1 MSTLPKVL
9 IDTNVFIGLEDP
21 KPVSPAAAEL
31 IRKSGEHRIG
41 LFIHDAAV
49 LDIQQDTN
57 VDRRQ
62 VSLSKLEKFRRLP
75 RPRLPPKTELERV
88 FGPIKKRSDEVD
100 VELLHTLRIN
110 AVDFL
115 ITEDK
120 GIHDRARGA
129 SLSARVLT
137 VADALAWLR
146 RTFEPSKVELPYI
159 EERLA
164 HEIDPTDS
172 IFESLRDG
180 YPGFDNWWS
189 KCISQH
195 RPCWIATIDDQM
207 AGLIVRKDET
217 PSEAGTRLPGSKILK
232 ICTFK
237 VRPEFRGEK
246 LGELLLKQAL
256 WFAQR
261 NAYDVVYL
269 TTFPDQITLIRILE
283 YFGFVCTGDLSNGEL
298 AFEKALSRERLAP
311 HKTLDLFTWTRLN
324 YPRFVAQEPASVF
337 CIPIQGQ
344 FHRVLF
350 PEIAFSPPL
359 PLFPAD
365 NRIAGMCKE
374 RTPGNTIRKV
384 YLCHAQVRSLD
395 PGDVIVFYHSKDKKM
410 RASQSITSVGVVE
423 STQIVES
430 FEELMRLTAKRS
442 VYAEDEL
449 RALLEKPVL
458 VIDFLLIG
466 HLETPV
472 ALYDL
477 VRDGVFNKRPPQS
490 ICQLDRNRFEAIRRR
505 LDFGFEV

>member
-1 MSTLPKVL
+1 MSTPPKVL

-31 IRKSGEHRIG
+31 IRKCGEYG
-41 LFIHDAAV
+41 VALFVHDAAV
-49 LDIQQDTN
+49 FDIQQDTN
-57 VDRRQ
+57 LDRRQ
-62 VSLSKLEKFRRLP
+62 VSLSKLEKFRRLS
-75 RPRLPPKTELERV
+75 RPSLPTKLELEAT
-88 FGPIKKRSDEVD
+88 FGAIKKRNDEVD

-120 GIHDRARGA
+120 GIHDRARQA
-129 SLSARVLT
+129 AIAARVLT

-146 RTFEPSKVELPYI
+146 RTFDPAEVRLPYI

-164 HEIDPTDS
+164 HEINPTDT

-180 YPGFDNWWS
+180 YPGFDHWWS

-195 RPCWIATIDDQM
+195 RPCWIATINDQM

-217 PSEAGTRLPGSKILK
+217 SAEAGTRLPGDKVLK

-246 LGELLLKQAL
+246 LGELLLKQAI

-261 NAYDVVYL
+261 NAYDVLYL
-269 TTFPDQITLIRILE
+269 TTFPDQTTLIRVLE
-283 YFGFVCTGDLSNGEL
+283 YFGFVCTGELSNGEL
-298 AFEKALSRERLAP
+298 VFEKALSRARLTP
-311 HKTLDLFTWTRLN
+311 HDAHDLFTWTRLN
-324 YPRFVAQEPASVF
+324 YPRFVAQAPANVF

-350 PEIAFSPPL
+350 PEIAFSQPL

-365 NRIAGMCKE
+365 NRIPGLSKE
-374 RTPGNTIRKV
+374 RKPGNTIRKV
-384 YLCHAQVRSLD
+384 YLCHAKTRSLA
-395 PGDVIVFYHSKDKKM
+395 PGDIIVFYHSKDDEM
-410 RASQSITSVGVVE
+410 RASQSITSLGVVE
-423 STQIVES
+423 NTQIAHN
-430 FEELMRLTAKRS
+430 FDELMRLTAKRS
-442 VYAEDEL
+442 VYKEEEL

-466 HLETPV
+466 HLDEPV
-472 ALYDL
+472 ALETL
-477 VRDGVFNKRPPQS
+477 ISDGVFNRRPP
-490 ICQLDRNRFEAIRRR
+490 
-505 LDFGFEV
+505 